1 VTKSEENM
9 TTVEVFAMGVAD
21 ALYAASYHML
31 KRPKAWQETQIA
43 IAAVTGWDYFD
54 YLEKKRNQSGGRHE
68 DH

>member
-1 VTKSEENM
+1 M
-9 TTVEVFAMGVAD
+9 
-21 ALYAASYHML
+21 
-31 KRPKAWQETQIA
+31 PTQGLPEPRRAHDLAGYRIDRSPLRVGSKIVLANAIA